1 MEQQAKSEA
10 TAAWNMIS
18 GIMEMSSLASLL
30 PIAVSDQRYALA
42 CQEILQVIETH
53 HKRGMA

>member
-1 MEQQAKSEA
+1 MEQQAATET

-18 GIMEMSSLASLL
+18 GIMEMSSLTSLL

-42 CQEILQVIETH
+42 CQDILTVIEAH